1 MKGTGVKTQSP
12 LARLMQTRMQQLGL
26 DAQMLGFRLGYQNAA
41 KAAGRVQALCDGHL
55 ANPKSRAALARLP
68 EALEL
73 PTEVVRQARIASE
86 ELFVEQ
92 KRQAEVERRLEREA
106 EESEWRRGFTP
117 HAIIQTERTVPSQIM
132 ICGLTGG
139 VGRWLMI
146 RLDDSKPPI
155 TFVRQVL
162 AVIPAK
168 VRLGSDGRQYVIFFG
183 EAFGFIINYS
193 PVKAL
198 RCNLSGE
205 PLEFLPRAYRPG
217 EVMLSIGGRRI
228 SPTTAAALLGLA

>member
-1 MKGTGVKTQSP
+1 MIGKRSGSAPAPAMLYEGNRREEPISFSPTDANLHGCSLDQMPKCSGSGLGTKTLRKLQAAS
-12 LARLMQTRMQQLGL
+12 RLFVM
-26 DAQMLGFRLGYQNAA
+26 
-41 KAAGRVQALCDGHL
+41 VIW

-68 EALEL
+68 GKLGA
-73 PTEVVRQARIASE
+73 PNRVMAGTASTDCVRRTFCRKKAASRGKSAVLNARPRNS
-86 ELFVEQ
+86 
-92 KRQAEVERRLEREA
+92 KR
-106 EESEWRRGFTP
+106 RRGFTP
-117 HAIIQTERTVPSQIM
+117 HAIIQTERTVPSQIT

-146 RLDDSKPPI
+146 RLDDLKPPI
-155 TFVRQVL
+155 TFVCQAL

-205 PLEFLPRAYRPG
+205 PLEFLPSS
-217 EVMLSIGGRRI
+217 L
-228 SPTTAAALLGLA
+228 